1 MPICLVCPV
10 YAVRERVSAPLI
22 LLADPF
28 TVASKHFE
36 GWESVRDVRLIEAV
50 VAVCLLPLE

>member
-1 MPICLVCPV
+1 
-10 YAVRERVSAPLI
+10 VRERVSAPLI